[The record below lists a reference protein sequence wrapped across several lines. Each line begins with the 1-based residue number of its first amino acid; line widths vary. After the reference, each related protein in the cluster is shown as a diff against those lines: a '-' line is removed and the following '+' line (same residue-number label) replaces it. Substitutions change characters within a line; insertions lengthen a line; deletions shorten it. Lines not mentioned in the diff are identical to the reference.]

1 MFPVNPKN
9 VPACNRAK
17 LQLPPID
24 SNCAPHAAKQRW
36 FSPEETTMIQIEVAK
51 RKKAGT
57 IRRSQFAR
65 AADCVVVGK
74 KGGKVRIC
82 LDLG

>member
-1 MFPVNPKN
+1 MFPVNPKS

-36 FSPEETTMIQIEVAK
+36 LSQEETTMIQIEVAK

-57 IRRSQFAR
+57 TRRSQSAR
-65 AADCVVVGK
+65 AANFVVVGK
-74 KGGKVRIC
+74 KDGKVRI
-82 LDLG
+82 